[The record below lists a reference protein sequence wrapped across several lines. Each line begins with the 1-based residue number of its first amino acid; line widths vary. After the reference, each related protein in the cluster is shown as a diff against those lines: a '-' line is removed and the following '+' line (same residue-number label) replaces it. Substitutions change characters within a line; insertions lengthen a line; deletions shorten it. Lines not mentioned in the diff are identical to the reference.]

1 VLVVFTLPTHAE
13 RREVFVLQVPAWHTP
28 EEMRQLSD
36 LAHRIEGA
44 LLGTV
49 AAIALAQ
56 AGRRWSSVRAQLLWP
71 VLLLTA
77 GVILLGYLLIP
88 HHGLDRAGDQWRFV
102 LGDAQQRQHVIL
114 ALLVAIGGGSE
125 LFYRAGRLRSRLWQ
139 LGMPAAAVTIG
150 LLFALHAQHGTTEAV
165 ARAILI
171 HRTLGTLLITTGM
184 LRAFEV
190 LTARHRRWLS
200 TAWPLTLLAASVLLV
215 VYREPEGA
223 YETGRGTHSGH

>member
-1 VLVVFTLPTHAE
+1 MWARDE
-13 RREVFVLQVPAWHTP
+13 RREVLVLQLPAWHTP

-36 LAHRIEGA
+36 LAHRIEGV

-56 AGRRWSSVRAQLLWP
+56 GGRWSGVRARLLWP
-71 VLLLTA
+71 AFLLTA
-77 GVILLGYLLIP
+77 GVVLVAYLLIP
-88 HHGLDRAGDQWRFV
+88 HHGLDRATDQWRFV

-125 LFYRAGRLRSRLWQ
+125 LLYRTGRLRSRLWQ

-165 ARAILI
+165 ARAMLI
-171 HRTLGTLLITTGM
+171 HRTLGTLLITTSV
-184 LRAFEV
+184 LRASEV
-190 LTARHRRWLS
+190 LIARHRRWLS
-200 TAWPLTLLAASVLLV
+200 MAWPLTLLAASMLLL
-215 VYREPEGA
+215 VYREPKGA
-223 YETGRGTHSGH
+223 YEAGRGTHTGH